1 MFRFI
6 QLKNVC
12 SSTAKA
18 HPHLLNGLSEC
29 IPSTDIPYVSAIK
42 RRSAQM
48 DTLRTKHFRA
58 ESICLV
64 FQNIQHRT
72 EYSHLCLPPGLQ
84 SLDSAQMSK
93 RRYIVAPLLL
103 LALFLTYQV
112 SITLFTHVH
121 IVNGV
126 MIVHSHPSSEK
137 HHTHTTGQVITGLLC
152 TFSCSTIYF
161 FSSPNNN

>member
-1 MFRFI
+1 MWIVCITSVRHVLTVNGYGGRQTKENEKSWCFKGWETLVTKMFRFI

-84 SLDSAQMSK
+84 SLDSAQMS
-93 RRYIVAPLLL
+93 
-103 LALFLTYQV
+103 
-112 SITLFTHVH
+112 
-121 IVNGV
+121 N
-126 MIVHSHPSSEK
+126 
-137 HHTHTTGQVITGLLC
+137 
-152 TFSCSTIYF
+152 
-161 FSSPNNN
+161 